1 MTEQPRRQHDELR
14 ASLSALMDCCPVD
27 QCNPVDC
34 PLFALRKMERREREQ
49 WFEALNEA
57 DLGYLAA
64 YHYECQNLSFGVSVG
79 AVGHRGGAPGWSTQ
93 FLVRLVRYGAG

>member
-1 MTEQPRRQHDELR
+1 MTAQPRRQHDELR

-57 DLGYLAA
+57 DLKYLAA
-64 YHYECQNLSFGVSVG
+64 YHYVCQNLRIHPHAS
-79 AVGHRGGAPGWSTQ
+79 RTEPAPPERQPS
-93 FLVRLVRYGAG
+93 AH